1 MANPITDFSQLDLS
15 KQYTFKDYLSWR
27 FQERVE
33 LFKGFVAKMS
43 PAPNRLH
50 QDYSGN
56 LNYAFKGFLKGKKCK
71 VYAAPFDVYLPT
83 KDKKTVVQ
91 PDIVIICDT
100 NKLQLKGCVGA
111 PDIVIEILSPGNTK
125 KEMKDKYALYEEA
138 GVKEYWVVFPAEQ
151 VVQIYELRDGIFQSR
166 KPLANGD
173 SITTPILEGFEME
186 VDEIFNI

>member
-1 MANPITDFSQLDLS
+1 MITDFSQLDLS
-15 KQYTFKDYLSWR
+15 KQYTFKDYLSWQ

-43 PAPNRLH
+43 PAPSSFH
-50 QDYSGN
+50 QQYSSN
-56 LNYAFKGFLKGKKCK
+56 INFAIKSFLKNKKCK
-71 VYAAPFDVYLPT
+71 VFYAPIDVYLPT

-91 PDIVIICDT
+91 PDLIVVCNLGKIE
-100 NKLQLKGCVGA
+100 NKGCVGA

-151 VVQIYELRDGIFQSR
+151 VVQIYELRNGIFQSR

-186 VDEIFNI
+186 VDEIFIL